1 MLARLV
7 NASPIGDLTIF
18 FLALDSTIT
27 LRDAKAGTRDV
38 MLNAFYKGYKQLNKS
53 PEEIVSSVHFTLPS
67 KNTRFNFEKVS
78 KRTYLDIASVNSAIR
93 LELDGEV
100 IREAHVSAG
109 GVAPVPKYLANTS
122 AFLVG
127 KPITND
133 TVRAAI
139 MLINN
144 EIAPISD
151 ARGTSEYKRL
161 LLRQLFFAH
170 FLELFPE
177 RFTLKELVA
186 TPPYEASADKT

>member
-1 MLARLV
+1 
-7 NASPIGDLTIF
+7 
-18 FLALDSTIT
+18 
-27 LRDAKAGTRDV
+27 
-38 MLNAFYKGYKQLNKS
+38 
-53 PEEIVSSVHFTLPS
+53 VSSVHFNLPS

-127 KPITND
+127 KPITNE

-139 MLINN
+139 KVMND

-151 ARGTSEYKRL
+151 ARGTAEYKRL

-186 TPPYEASADKT
+186 TQERSSV